1 MSSYRIMLADDHAL
15 LRMGIKRIIDEFDG
29 MAVVAQAGDGLELLA
44 LLDHTPAD
52 MTIVDLSMP
61 CLGGIET
68 TQRIKQNHPA
78 IKVLILTMHRRRE
91 YFYRA
96 LAAGADGYLL
106 KEDTDTELLSA
117 VETIRNGKTYVS
129 PSFLKE
135 LTTDLVETC
144 RRNDKP
150 RLDCLTDREKDVLKL
165 LTEGKSSKEIASELF
180 ISIRTVEH
188 HRASIAKRLN
198 IRNVADLVKYAI
210 RRGYASD
217 TDMMQ

>member
-1 MSSYRIMLADDHAL
+1 
-15 LRMGIKRIIDEFDG
+15 
-29 MAVVAQAGDGLELLA
+29 VAQAGNGLELLA
-44 LLDHTPAD
+44 LLTHTPAD
-52 MTIVDLSMP
+52 MAIVDLSMP
-61 CLGGIET
+61 CLGGFET

-78 IKVLILTMHRRRE
+78 VKVLVLTMHRKRE

-96 LAAGADGYLL
+96 FAAGADGYLL

-129 PSFLKE
+129 PSFFKE
-135 LTTDLVETC
+135 LTTDLVEIC

-165 LTEGKSSKEIASELF
+165 LAEGKSSKEIASELF

-198 IRNVADLVKYAI
+198 IKNKVDLVKYAI
-210 RRGYASD
+210 SKGYAPGND
-217 TDMMQ
+217 EW